1 VTELEVPRTAYRTM
15 REFAGDER
23 PRERLIKHGP
33 SVLADAELVAII
45 LGSGQRG
52 ENVLDFA
59 RRILNGLGGVT
70 ALARADAALLQ
81 SVKGLGPARAA
92 QLAAAIELGRR
103 VQQADPE
110 ARPLLT
116 TPEAVAALLGPRLAG
131 KPREEVYALPLDSRG
146 RLVGALAPV
155 SSGAANAVA
164 LRPAEAFRE
173 AILAQAV
180 SVVLA
185 HNHPSGDP
193 RPSPQDVALTRQLI
207 KAGDLLDIIVA
218 DHVILGAQSFV
229 SFKRDGYAFG

>member
-1 VTELEVPRTAYRTM
+1 
-15 REFAGDER
+15 
-23 PRERLIKHGP
+23 
-33 SVLADAELVAII
+33 
-45 LGSGQRG
+45 
-52 ENVLDFA
+52 
-59 RRILNGLGGVT
+59 
-70 ALARADAALLQ
+70 
-81 SVKGLGPARAA
+81 
-92 QLAAAIELGRR
+92 
-103 VQQADPE
+103 
-110 ARPLLT
+110 
-116 TPEAVAALLGPRLAG
+116 
-131 KPREEVYALPLDSRG
+131 
-146 RLVGALAPV
+146 LVGALAPV
-155 SSGAANAVA
+155 SNGAANAVA

>member
-1 VTELEVPRTAYRTM
+1 M

-59 RRILNGLGGVT
+59 RRILNRLGGVT

-155 SSGAANAVA
+155 SNGAANAVA

>member
-1 VTELEVPRTAYRTM
+1 M

-23 PRERLIKHGP
+23 PRERLIRHGA

-45 LGSGQRG
+45 LGSGQPG

-59 RRILNGLGGVT
+59 RRILDGLGGVSV
-70 ALARADAALLQ
+70 LARADAALLQ

-110 ARPLLT
+110 SRPLLT
-116 TPEAVAALLGPRLAG
+116 TPEAVVALLGPRLAG
-131 KPREEVYALPLDSRG
+131 KAREEVYSLPLDSRG
-146 RLVGALAPV
+146 RLLGAAVPI
-155 SSGAANAVA
+155 SNGAANAVA
-164 LRPAEAFRE
+164 LRPAGAFRE
-173 AILAQAV
+173 AILLEAV
-180 SVVLA
+180 SILVV

-193 RPSPQDVALTRQLI
+193 RPSPQDVSLTRQLI
-207 KAGDLLDIIVA
+207 KAGEMLDITVS

-229 SFKRDGYAFG
+229 SFKRDGYAFS

>member
-1 VTELEVPRTAYRTM
+1 M

-155 SSGAANAVA
+155 SNGAANAVA

>member
-1 VTELEVPRTAYRTM
+1 M

-23 PRERLIKHGP
+23 PRERLIRHGA

-45 LGSGQRG
+45 LGSGQPG

-59 RRILNGLGGVT
+59 RRILDGLGGVSV
-70 ALARADAALLQ
+70 LARADAALLQ

-110 ARPLLT
+110 SRPLLT
-116 TPEAVAALLGPRLAG
+116 TPESVVALLGPRLAG
-131 KPREEVYALPLDSRG
+131 KAREEVYSLPLDSRG
-146 RLVGALAPV
+146 RLLGAAVPI
-155 SSGAANAVA
+155 SNGAANAVA
-164 LRPAEAFRE
+164 LRPAGAFRE
-173 AILAQAV
+173 AILLEAV
-180 SVVLA
+180 SILVV

-193 RPSPQDVALTRQLI
+193 RPSPQDVSLTRQLI
-207 KAGDLLDIIVA
+207 KAGEMLDITVA

-229 SFKRDGYAFG
+229 SFKRDGYAFS